1 MPWSELKP
9 MDQRILFIADHLKG
23 CESMS
28 ALCARYGVSRKT
40 GYKWLERYEAAGPGG
55 LAEHNR
61 RRHEQERIP
70 YAIRQA
76 ILELR
81 TQGGLEQ
88 GPKKIQK
95 LLEARYGAQAV
106 PSRTTIY
113 NVLKQAGRIAPRRV
127 RRRVVEHEGVLRST
141 REPNALWS
149 ADYKGQFQTGDHRW
163 CYPLTVMDHA
173 SRYLLACK
181 GLEGPQLAPTR
192 AVFEQLFRRY
202 GLPDRLRTDNGAPF
216 ASTGSG
222 GLSRLSIWWLKLG
235 ILPERIEPGHPEQNG
250 RHERMHRTLKR
261 ATAQPPAA
269 TLRAQQRRMD
279 EFRRFYNGERL
290 HEALD
295 QCTPQSCYTK
305 STRPYPSRLDE
316 MSYAGYI
323 QPHRV
328 TQAGL
333 IYQSGKIVY
342 VGHLLHG
349 EVVGLEPV
357 DDGVWRVYFGPIALG
372 LIDERKAKQH
382 YLTIKVLPM

>member
-9 MDQRILFIADHLKG
+9 MDQRILFVVDHVKG
-23 CESMS
+23 VESMS

-40 GYKWLERYEAAGPGG
+40 GYKWLERYEAEGLDG
-55 LAEHNR
+55 LAERSR
-61 RRHEQERIP
+61 RRREQVRVP

-76 ILELR
+76 ILALR
-81 TQGGLEQ
+81 TQGGMEQ

-95 LLEARYGAQAV
+95 LLEGRYGAELV

-113 NVLKQAGRIAPRRV
+113 NVLKQAGRITPRRL
-127 RRRVVEHEGVLRST
+127 RRRVMPHEGVLRST
-141 REPNALWS
+141 REPNGLWS
-149 ADYKGQFQTGDHRW
+149 ADYKGQFLTGDHRW

-173 SRYLLACK
+173 SRYLLGCK
-181 GLEGPQLAPTR
+181 GLIGPQLVPTR

-202 GLPDRLRTDNGAPF
+202 GLPDRLRTDNGVPF

-222 GLSRLSIWWLKLG
+222 GLSQLSIWWLKLG
-235 ILPERIEPGHPEQNG
+235 IVPERIERGHPEQNG

-269 TLRAQQRRMD
+269 TLSRQQRRMD
-279 EFRRFYNGERL
+279 EFRRYYNRERP
-290 HEALD
+290 HEALE

-305 STRPYPSRLDE
+305 STRAYPSRLEE
-316 MSYAGYI
+316 MRYASYI
-323 QPHRV
+323 LPHRV

-333 IYQSGKIVY
+333 IYQAGKIIY
-342 VGHLLHG
+342 VGHLLQG
-349 EVVGLEPV
+349 EVVGLEAV
-357 DDGVWRVYFGPIALG
+357 ADGIWRVHFGPIAIG
-372 LIDERKAKQH
+372 LIDERQAKQH